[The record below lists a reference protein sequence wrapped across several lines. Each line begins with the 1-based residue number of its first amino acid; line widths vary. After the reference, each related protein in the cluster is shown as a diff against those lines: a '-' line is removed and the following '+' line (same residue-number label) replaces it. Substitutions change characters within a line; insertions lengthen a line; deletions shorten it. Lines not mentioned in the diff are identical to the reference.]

1 MRHVRRKS
9 IAIVAV
15 FLAALWTTMC
25 IRGVSRPLPAGISF
39 SGAEHRGVPV
49 EFLVDLT
56 YQRDSGQ
63 VVEQAI
69 FDRVFQL
76 IDRAERFILIDMFLF
91 NSEHG
96 GDREYLPLAE
106 RLSERLIAKKR
117 ASPDVQI
124 TFITDEIN
132 TFYGAY
138 TSPEIRS
145 LRDNGITVVVTD
157 PTKLRDSNPG
167 YSALWR
173 PFLQWLGTGGPGF
186 LPHPLTS
193 SGQKVTLRSYLRL
206 LNFKANHRKV
216 IVTEQ
221 ECLVASANPHDASS
235 FHSNIA
241 FAMRGGPCQDA
252 LQAEDAVLL
261 FSGAMPPA
269 DRVDTAVAGDPGTT
283 AQYLTEGQIK
293 RGVLEE
299 VAALQAGD
307 RLDIAMFYLSDRS
320 VIRALLDAAQRGVG
334 IRLILDPNKD
344 AFGRQKGGIPNRQ
357 VAHELVTQSGGR
369 IALRWYDTHGEQ
381 FHTKLVIGWH
391 EGHVGAIGGSAN
403 LTRRNL
409 DDFNLEADVKVT
421 APLDSRLAEELGR
434 FYQRLWTNAGGH
446 YTTDY
451 NTYEDRSRL
460 KQVIYRIQEWSGFS
474 SY

>member
-63 VVEQAI
+63 VVEQTI

-157 PTKLRDSNPG
+157 PT
-167 YSALWR
+167 
-173 PFLQWLGTGGPGF
+173 
-186 LPHPLTS
+186 
-193 SGQKVTLRSYLRL
+193 
-206 LNFKANHRKV
+206 
-216 IVTEQ
+216 
-221 ECLVASANPHDASS
+221 
-235 FHSNIA
+235 
-241 FAMRGGPCQDA
+241 
-252 LQAEDAVLL
+252 
-261 FSGAMPPA
+261 
-269 DRVDTAVAGDPGTT
+269 
-283 AQYLTEGQIK
+283 
-293 RGVLEE
+293 
-299 VAALQAGD
+299 
-307 RLDIAMFYLSDRS
+307 
-320 VIRALLDAAQRGVG
+320 
-334 IRLILDPNKD
+334 
-344 AFGRQKGGIPNRQ
+344 
-357 VAHELVTQSGGR
+357 
-369 IALRWYDTHGEQ
+369 
-381 FHTKLVIGWH
+381 
-391 EGHVGAIGGSAN
+391 
-403 LTRRNL
+403 
-409 DDFNLEADVKVT
+409 
-421 APLDSRLAEELGR
+421 
-434 FYQRLWTNAGGH
+434 
-446 YTTDY
+446 
-451 NTYEDRSRL
+451 
-460 KQVIYRIQEWSGFS
+460 
-474 SY
+474 